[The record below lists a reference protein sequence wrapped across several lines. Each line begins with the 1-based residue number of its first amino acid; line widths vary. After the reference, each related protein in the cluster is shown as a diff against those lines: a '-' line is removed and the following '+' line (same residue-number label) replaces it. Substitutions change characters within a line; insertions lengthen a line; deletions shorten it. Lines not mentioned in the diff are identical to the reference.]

1 MINLRKFALTLPF
14 AFAVA
19 ACSSKGSSSDTS
31 SAAGSLA
38 TDTAAVR
45 SDTNPVPGAMPGS
58 AIDTSKKAMPMDS
71 MTKDSAM
78 RDSLKKDSAKR
89 HHSSK
94 KGKKAH

>member
-19 ACSSKGSSSDTS
+19 ACSSNRSSSDTGT
-31 SAAGSLA
+31 AAGTLSN
-38 TDTAAVR
+38 DTAAVR
-45 SDTNPVPGAMPGS
+45 SDTNPVPGAMPGN

-71 MTKDSAM
+71 MTKDSAA
-78 RDSLKKDSAKR
+78 RDSLKRESKR

-94 KGKKAH
+94 KAKKPY